1 MAYKN
6 IEINVSNSVNR
17 QTIQTDHFYKGF
29 STVNNPNKNSSL
41 YDFNLI
47 TQDIINNFNTRK
59 GERVMHPT
67 FGSAIWDLLMEPLTE
82 DVRTALTDDIVSI
95 CSSDPRVITKQIDLT
110 EYDQGYQLELTL
122 QFAGTDQ
129 SANIK
134 LNFNTEVG
142 LTVVQNSVG
151 VVNYTPG

>member
-6 IEINVSNSVNR
+6 IEINVANSIN
-17 QTIQTDHFYKGF
+17 QQATQTDHFYKGF
-29 STVNNPNKNSSL
+29 STVSNPNKNSSL
-41 YDFNLI
+41 YDYKLI
-47 TQDIINNFNTRK
+47 TQDLINQFNTRK
-59 GERVMHPT
+59 GERVMNPN

-82 DVRTALTDDIVSI
+82 DTRAALTDDIVGI
-95 CSSDPRVITKQIDLT
+95 CSSDPRIITKQIDLT
-110 EYDQGYQLELTL
+110 EYNQGYQLELTL

-134 LNFNTEVG
+134 LNFNQEVG
-142 LTVVQNSVG
+142 LTVTKNSVG